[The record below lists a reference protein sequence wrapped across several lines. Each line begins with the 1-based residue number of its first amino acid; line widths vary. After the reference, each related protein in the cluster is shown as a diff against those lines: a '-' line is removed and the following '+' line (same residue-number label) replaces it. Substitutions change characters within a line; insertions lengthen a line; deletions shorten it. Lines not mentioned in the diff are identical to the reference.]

1 MAESK
6 YTQSICEEF
15 QRNFPQ
21 GWIDALNFED
31 RSGQTQKMKDGL
43 KLMLDYQMLLF
54 SNLASLVLSGDHLIN
69 ETKNLDEL
77 LELVLNGE
85 IVPEARKTSKN
96 KLQTKYLDFL
106 HDVHDSIYLVKYHD
120 SLTRKHFVAQGMNEF
135 IHAIPLKRR
144 KDSDSEFVTFLD
156 AICDSCWKEYI
167 FSYNENYI
175 SSVLLLKE
183 QLTGMKKGK
192 AEKITQY
199 LDAAIDK
206 LSFLLSKLSLFSKNQ
221 IITYNYDFKENQISI
236 KDATLLNKDDLLS
249 YFLCFMDV
257 EQITPEQI
265 LKWQQDSQKKDV
277 SMWNLVF
284 LMRYYVKKTKTAS
297 QINNL
302 ITVFDKHYN
311 ENEKDNEHIINRYA
325 GRSARNYMYNSRF
338 SFNCQQANDY
348 SFKQL
353 KKDLEEIRSIQ
364 SATFIQNYH
373 PYQKAIDF
381 TKKLL
386 ADGIEKNESSN
397 KLKEYVVFLK
407 ECFIYFK
414 ENVDWCKKNQ
424 PYLMQLRYNFS
435 TRKYKDTD
443 IEVFYPSSF
452 CRPLRFSH
460 LDDDILQYSHD
471 IASLEYQVKHQDEK
485 LELLAAK
492 KQIANFERKNLET
505 MSLVITVTTL
515 LVGLLSIFIGNNGS
529 VSIFS
534 KMEYV
539 SVLGI
544 VLMLFVCLGYFVVS
558 DVLKKYKPYIF
569 GILSV
574 IFIIYL
580 FFFACQS
587 NKEVTNTPINKAT
600 LVVDSTKQDSTAVVN
615 SATIT
620 SKQSPNP

>member
-6 YTQSICEEF
+6 YTQSLCEEF

-31 RSGQTQKMKDGL
+31 HSGQTQKMKDGF

-54 SNLASLVLSGDHLIN
+54 SNLSRLVLSGDHLIN

-85 IVPEARKTSKN
+85 IVPETRKTLKN

-106 HDVHDSIYLVKYHD
+106 HDIHDSIYLVKYHD
-120 SLTRKHFVAQGMNEF
+120 SLTRKHFVPQGRNEF

-144 KDSDSEFVTFLD
+144 RDNDSEFVTFLD
-156 AICDSCWKEYI
+156 AICDSCWKEYV
-167 FSYNENYI
+167 FSYNEKYI
-175 SSVLLLKE
+175 NSVLLLKE

-192 AEKITQY
+192 AESITQY

-221 IITYNYDFKENQISI
+221 KITYNYDFKENQISI
-236 KDATLLNKDDLLS
+236 KDTTQLAKDDLLS
-249 YFLCFMDV
+249 YFLWFMDV

-265 LKWQQDSQKKDV
+265 LEWQQDSQKKDV

-302 ITVFDKHYN
+302 IAVFDKHYN
-311 ENEKDNEHIINRYA
+311 ENERGNEHIINRYA
-325 GRSARNYMYNSRF
+325 RRSARNYMYNSRF
-338 SFNCQQANDY
+338 SFNCQQGNDY

-373 PYQKAIDF
+373 PYQKAIDY

-386 ADGIEKNESSN
+386 EDGIEKNETSD
-397 KLKEYVVFLK
+397 KLNDYIEFIK
-407 ECFIYFK
+407 ECFTYFK

-460 LDDDILQYSHD
+460 LDNDILQYSHD
-471 IASLEYQVKHQDEK
+471 IAFLEYQVKHQDEK

-515 LVGLLSIFIGNNGS
+515 LVGLLSIFIGNNGA

-539 SVLGI
+539 AVLGV

-569 GILSV
+569 GLLAG

-587 NKEVTNTPINKAT
+587 NNGAGHTDNITSQIT
-600 LVVDSTKQDSTAVVN
+600 DSTKIDGRSVIK
-615 SATIT
+615 SAAIIYKDTL
-620 SKQSPNP
+620 NAD

>member
-6 YTQSICEEF
+6 YTQSLCEEF

-31 RSGQTQKMKDGL
+31 HSGQTQKMKEGF

-54 SNLASLVLSGDHLIN
+54 SNLSRLVLSGDHLIN

-85 IVPEARKTSKN
+85 IVPETRKTLKN

-106 HDVHDSIYLVKYHD
+106 HDIHDSIYLVKYHD
-120 SLTRKHFVAQGMNEF
+120 SLTRKHFVPQGRNEF

-144 KDSDSEFVTFLD
+144 RDNDSEFVTFLD
-156 AICDSCWKEYI
+156 AICDSCWKEYV
-167 FSYNENYI
+167 FSYNEKYI
-175 SSVLLLKE
+175 NSVLLLKE

-192 AEKITQY
+192 AESITQY

-221 IITYNYDFKENQISI
+221 KITYNYDFKENQISI
-236 KDATLLNKDDLLS
+236 KDTTQLAKDDLLS
-249 YFLCFMDV
+249 YFLWFMDV

-265 LKWQQDSQKKDV
+265 LEWQQDSQKKDV

-302 ITVFDKHYN
+302 IAVFDKHYN
-311 ENEKDNEHIINRYA
+311 ENERGNEHIINRYA
-325 GRSARNYMYNSRF
+325 RRSARNYMYNSRF
-338 SFNCQQANDY
+338 SFNCQQGNDY

-373 PYQKAIDF
+373 PYQKAIDY

-386 ADGIEKNESSN
+386 EDGIEKNETSDRLN
-397 KLKEYVVFLK
+397 DYIEFIK
-407 ECFIYFK
+407 ECFTYFK

-460 LDDDILQYSHD
+460 LDNDILQYSHD
-471 IASLEYQVKHQDEK
+471 IAFLEYQVKHQDEK

-515 LVGLLSIFIGNNGS
+515 LVGLLSIFIGNNGA

-539 SVLGI
+539 AVLGV

-569 GILSV
+569 GLLAG

-587 NKEVTNTPINKAT
+587 NNGAGHTDNITSQIT
-600 LVVDSTKQDSTAVVN
+600 DSTKIDERSVIK
-615 SATIT
+615 SAAIIYKDTL
-620 SKQSPNP
+620 NAD

>member
-6 YTQSICEEF
+6 YTQSLCEEF

-31 RSGQTQKMKDGL
+31 HSGQTQKMKDGF

-54 SNLASLVLSGDHLIN
+54 SNLSRLVLSGDHLIN

-85 IVPEARKTSKN
+85 IVPETRKTLKN

-106 HDVHDSIYLVKYHD
+106 HDIHDSIYLVKYHD
-120 SLTRKHFVAQGMNEF
+120 SLTRKHFVPQGRNEF
-135 IHAIPLKRR
+135 IHAIPLERR
-144 KDSDSEFVTFLD
+144 RDNDSEFVTFLD
-156 AICDSCWKEYI
+156 AICDSCWKEYV
-167 FSYNENYI
+167 FSYNEKYI
-175 SSVLLLKE
+175 NSVLLLKE

-192 AEKITQY
+192 AESITQY

-221 IITYNYDFKENQISI
+221 KITYNYDFKENQISI
-236 KDATLLNKDDLLS
+236 KDTTQLAKDDLLS
-249 YFLCFMDV
+249 YFLWFMDV

-265 LKWQQDSQKKDV
+265 LEWQQDSQKKDV
-277 SMWNLVF
+277 SMWNVVF

-302 ITVFDKHYN
+302 IAVFDKHYN
-311 ENEKDNEHIINRYA
+311 ENERGNEHIINRYA

-338 SFNCQQANDY
+338 SFNCQQGNDY

-373 PYQKAIDF
+373 PYQKAIDYI
-381 TKKLL
+381 KKLL
-386 ADGIEKNESSN
+386 EDGIEKNETSD
-397 KLKEYVVFLK
+397 KLNDYIEFIK
-407 ECFIYFK
+407 ECFTYFK

-460 LDDDILQYSHD
+460 LDNDILQYSHD
-471 IASLEYQVKHQDEK
+471 IAFLEYQVKHQDEK

-515 LVGLLSIFIGNNGS
+515 LVGLLSIFIGNNGA

-539 SVLGI
+539 AVLGV

-569 GILSV
+569 GLLAG

-587 NKEVTNTPINKAT
+587 NNGAGHTDNITSQIT
-600 LVVDSTKQDSTAVVN
+600 DSTKIDERSVIK
-615 SATIT
+615 SAAIIYKDTL
-620 SKQSPNP
+620 NAD

>member
-6 YTQSICEEF
+6 YTQSLCEEF
-15 QRNFPQ
+15 QKNFPQ

-31 RSGQTQKMKDGL
+31 HSGQTQKMKDGF

-54 SNLASLVLSGDHLIN
+54 SNLSRLVLSGDHLIN

-85 IVPEARKTSKN
+85 IVPETRKTLKN

-106 HDVHDSIYLVKYHD
+106 HDIHDSIYLVKYHD
-120 SLTRKHFVAQGMNEF
+120 SLTRKHFVPQGRNEF

-144 KDSDSEFVTFLD
+144 RDNDSEFVTFLD
-156 AICDSCWKEYI
+156 AICDSCWKEYV
-167 FSYNENYI
+167 FSYNEKYI
-175 SSVLLLKE
+175 NSVLLLKE

-192 AEKITQY
+192 AESITQY

-221 IITYNYDFKENQISI
+221 KITYNYDFKENQISI
-236 KDATLLNKDDLLS
+236 KDTTQLAKDDLLS
-249 YFLCFMDV
+249 YFLWFMDV

-265 LKWQQDSQKKDV
+265 LEWQQDSQKKDV

-302 ITVFDKHYN
+302 IAVFDKHYN
-311 ENEKDNEHIINRYA
+311 ENERGNEHIINRYA
-325 GRSARNYMYNSRF
+325 RRSARNYMYNSRF
-338 SFNCQQANDY
+338 SFNCQQGNDY

-373 PYQKAIDF
+373 PYQKAIDY

-386 ADGIEKNESSN
+386 EDGIEKNETSD
-397 KLKEYVVFLK
+397 KLNDYIEFIK
-407 ECFIYFK
+407 ECFTYFK

-460 LDDDILQYSHD
+460 LDNDILQYSHD
-471 IASLEYQVKHQDEK
+471 IAFLEYQVKHQDEK

-515 LVGLLSIFIGNNGS
+515 LVGLLSIFIGNNGA

-539 SVLGI
+539 AVLGV

-569 GILSV
+569 GLLAG

-587 NKEVTNTPINKAT
+587 NNGAGHTDNITSQIT
-600 LVVDSTKQDSTAVVN
+600 DSTKIDGRSVIK
-615 SATIT
+615 SAAIIYKDTL
-620 SKQSPNP
+620 NAD

>member
-6 YTQSICEEF
+6 YTQSLCEEF
-15 QRNFPQ
+15 QRKFPQ
-21 GWIDALNFED
+21 GWIDALNFEE
-31 RSGQTQKMKDGL
+31 RSSQAQKL
-43 KLMLDYQMLLF
+43 KTGFKLIFEYQLFLF

-69 ETKNLDEL
+69 ETKNLDKL
-77 LELVLNGE
+77 LVLALNGE

-120 SLTRKHFVAQGMNEF
+120 SLTRKHFVAQGRNEF

-144 KDSDSEFVTFLD
+144 KDSDSEFVSFLD
-156 AICDSCWKEYI
+156 AICDSCWKEYV

-175 SSVLLLKE
+175 NSVLLLKE

-221 IITYNYDFKENQISI
+221 EITYNYDFKENQISI
-236 KDATLLNKDDLLS
+236 RDTTLLKQDDLLS
-249 YFLCFMDV
+249 YFLRFVDV
-257 EQITPEQI
+257 ERITPEQI
-265 LKWQQDSQKKDV
+265 LEWQQDSQNEDV
-277 SMWNLVF
+277 NMWTLVL
-284 LMRYYVKKTKTAS
+284 LMRYYVKKTKNIT

-302 ITVFDKHYN
+302 VAIFDKHYN
-311 ENEKDNEHIINRYA
+311 ENERDNENIINRYA

-338 SFNCQQANDY
+338 SFICQQINDY
-348 SFKQL
+348 SFIQL

-364 SATFIQNYH
+364 STTFIQNYH
-373 PYQKAIDF
+373 PYQKAIIF

-386 ADGIEKNESSN
+386 EDSIENNESSG
-397 KLKEYVVFLK
+397 KLKEYVEFLK
-407 ECFIYFK
+407 ECFNCFK
-414 ENVDWCKKNQ
+414 ESVDWCKKNQ

-435 TRKYKDTD
+435 TRKYKDTH

-452 CRPLRFSH
+452 CRPLRFSK
-460 LDDDILQYSHD
+460 LDDEILQYSHD
-471 IASLEYQVKHQDEK
+471 IAFLEYQVKHQDEK

-492 KQIANFERKNLET
+492 KQIASFERKNLET

-515 LVGLLSIFIGNNGS
+515 LVGLLSIFIGNNGT
-529 VSIFS
+529 VSIFE

-558 DVLKKYKPYIF
+558 DILRKYKPYIF
-569 GILSV
+569 GILAA
-574 IFIIYL
+574 IFIVYL
-580 FFFACQS
+580 FFFSCKS
-587 NKEVTNTPINKAT
+587 NKENISAGNKAT
-600 LVVDSTKQDSTAVVN
+600 HVADSTKLDTNANVN
-615 SATIT
+615 STTATLKAI
-620 SKQSPNP
+620 SSHD